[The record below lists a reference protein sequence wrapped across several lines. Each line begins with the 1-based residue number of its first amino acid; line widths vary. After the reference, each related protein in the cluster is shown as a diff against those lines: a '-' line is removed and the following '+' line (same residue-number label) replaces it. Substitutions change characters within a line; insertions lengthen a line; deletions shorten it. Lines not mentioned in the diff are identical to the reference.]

1 MALLCFQFSKV
12 TSSFV
17 ANSNLLT
24 PEFISF
30 TISPSLP
37 AIFKTVFT
45 LSVPGIVLKVEYS
58 PSVIFVVFESM
69 MSRTLFAF
77 SAIETFWL
85 SVPSCRRSKL
95 FSLSFRLFT
104 SLRSISSTN
113 ISLSTP
119 PFASIF
125 LPL

>member
-1 MALLCFQFSKV
+1 M
-12 TSSFV
+12 
-17 ANSNLLT
+17 
-24 PEFISF
+24 
-30 TISPSLP
+30 SPSLP

-85 SVPSCRRSKL
+85 SVSSCKRSKL

-104 SLRSISSTN
+104 SLRFISSTN
-113 ISLSTP
+113 ISLSMP